1 MEIKHFTMLKGNCW
15 QHRLD
20 VQWKI
25 RSTMTNISS
34 LENSEAIE
42 GNSKI
47 RMVAYVDKREEDR

>member
-1 MEIKHFTMLKGNCW
+1 MLKGNCW
-15 QHRLD
+15 QHRLN

-47 RMVAYVDKREEDR
+47 RMVAYLDMREEDR